1 MNRMNKTLALMSI
14 TFMVIASGCA
24 TESKS
29 VALGGGIGAGTGAAI
44 GGIVDPG
51 NNNQYRTRNII
62 IGGALGGM
70 AGMMTGALVHEHNE
84 SEKQDAFQK
93 GKLAGQ
99 AYAPTPGTPPNITN
113 PKVES
118 RWIEGKATG
127 NRYIE
132 GHWEYIISEPAK
144 WESN

>member
-1 MNRMNKTLALMSI
+1 MLMI
-14 TFMVIASGCA
+14 SGCA

-29 VALGGGIGAGTGAAI
+29 VALGGGIGAGAGAAI

-51 NNNQYRTRNII
+51 SSGQYRTRNII
-62 IGGALGGM
+62 IGGALGSM
-70 AGMMTGALVHEHNE
+70 AGMMTGALVHEHTE
-84 SEKQDAFQK
+84 SEKQDAYLK
-93 GKLAGQ
+93 GKQAGKT
-99 AYAPTPGTPPNITN
+99 AAPAPGTPPNITN
-113 PKVES
+113 PKIES